1 MAYTFYRSYRIFFVL
16 LPLGLMYPL
25 VHKKQL
31 CQRRKEQLKSQFK
44 EGVLILSASLSAG
57 YSIEN
62 ALKASV
68 NELTMLYGNQG
79 MLVKEFTWMVRQ
91 IGLNSTAEEVFEDF
105 SKRSGIEEIQS
116 FVQVFAVAKRDGG
129 ELVAIMNKTADSI
142 RDKIQ
147 YMRKYGQ

>member
-1 MAYTFYRSYRIFFVL
+1 
-16 LPLGLMYPL
+16 
-25 VHKKQL
+25 
-31 CQRRKEQLKSQFK
+31 
-44 EGVLILSASLSAG
+44 
-57 YSIEN
+57 
-62 ALKASV
+62 
-68 NELTMLYGNQG
+68 

-116 FVQVFAVAKRDGG
+116 FVQVFAVAKRSGG

-147 YMRKYGQ
+147 LHEEIRTMTASRQFEQKIMNLLPFLSSFI